1 MKLMIAISLFATV
14 ATSMSFAK
22 AEDKTDCA
30 ISYTRNACP
39 GKEADSYAK
48 CDGKQS
54 CVKYVPATTAEEC
67 SAAAAQACSN
77 DRPTV
82 TESKVINASYKG
94 KPVKSS
100 GGKADFCA
108 DYAKR
113 ATEFNQ
119 CTKK

>member
-1 MKLMIAISLFATV
+1 MKLMLAITLFATV
-14 ATSMSFAK
+14 ACSFAVAK

-30 ISYTRNACP
+30 ITYTRAACP
-39 GKEADSYAK
+39 GKEAESYAK

-54 CVKYVPATTAEEC
+54 CVKYAPAKTVEEC
-67 SAAAAQACSN
+67 SAAAAQACAN
-77 DRPTV
+77 DRPAV
-82 TESKVINASYKG
+82 TESKVINASFKG
-94 KPVKSS
+94 KPVKSA

-119 CTKK
+119 CAKK